1 MPDEE
6 ASLESELNYAKRY
19 RSFIRDL
26 MAGQFKSTVICGEC
40 NRKSIVFDP
49 YMLISLPIPST
60 KEEDVFFI
68 SSDLSKK
75 AGRLKFEYDHHT
87 LCGELREEVGR
98 FERRNMNENSTL
110 FLALV
115 DLDTNEIIEEVKNHE
130 EIYKKNSA
138 KKDKPEFLCYEL
150 PQKLPG
156 HTTYRIDYIFF
167 SDKKKT

>member
-26 MAGQFKSTVICGEC
+26 MVGQFKSTVVCGDC

-68 SSDLSKK
+68 SSDLQKK
-75 AGRLKFEYDHHT
+75 AARLKFEYDHHT
-87 LCGELREEVGR
+87 SCGELREEVGR
-98 FERRNMNENSTL
+98 YERKSMGENSSLLLT
-110 FLALV
+110 LV
-115 DLDTNEIIEEVKNHE
+115 DLDTNEIIEEVKSNE
-130 EIYKKNSA
+130 EIYRKIGAN
-138 KKDKPEFLCYEL
+138 KDKP
-150 PQKLPG
+150 
-156 HTTYRIDYIFF
+156 
-167 SDKKKT
+167 